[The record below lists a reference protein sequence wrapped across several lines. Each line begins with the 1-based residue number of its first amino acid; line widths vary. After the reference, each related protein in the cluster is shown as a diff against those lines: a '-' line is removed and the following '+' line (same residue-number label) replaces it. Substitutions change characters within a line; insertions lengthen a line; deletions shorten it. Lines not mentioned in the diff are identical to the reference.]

1 MRIREYPI
9 LIRVWLP
16 VCALLAGGASRAAAQ
31 PGGGPVA
38 VEVAEVM
45 LRDVAPTIQL
55 VGTILPNRRS
65 LLSAEVTGRV
75 IELTVQE
82 GQPVNAGEIVC
93 RLEDSVRRFQW
104 LAADGERQRLQ
115 AVLDELLAGER
126 AEVIDRLQAAFD
138 EARAERERWAFEK
151 KRVEELRSRG
161 ESADKEYNE
170 TMMLHE
176 GAAGRERQAEAALR
190 EGKAGARQERIA
202 AARHAL
208 AAQAAATDRMKYE
221 LDQTLIRA
229 PFDGYITTKRT
240 EVGQWIDI
248 GGEVVELVEISPARV
263 RVSLPEKLL
272 ALNAIGV
279 EISVEIEALA
289 RVVRGAVARVIPD
302 ADAQARTFPVEI
314 NLDNADGSI
323 KPGMFVR
330 ARMCAAPPKP
340 QLTVPKDAV
349 IRGPAGMNIWV
360 VRKGDQGD
368 MAMPQPVIVGDELR
382 DWIVVSAAGLNAGD
396 RVAMRGN
403 ENLMAPT
410 PVLARPW
417 QPTATT
423 GTKAATPSET
433 ATAATQPTQGKP
445 S

>member
-1 MRIREYPI
+1 MRNSRYPI
-9 LIRVWLP
+9 PSPVWLP
-16 VCALLAGGASRAAAQ
+16 VCAILAAWTTGTAAQ

-38 VEVAEVM
+38 VEVTEVAR
-45 LRDVAPTIQL
+45 RDVAPTIQL
-55 VGTILPNRRS
+55 VGTILPNRRA

-82 GQPVNAGEIVC
+82 GQPIKAGEIVC
-93 RLEDSVRRFQW
+93 RLEDSVRRFSW
-104 LAADGERQRLQ
+104 LAADGERKRLQ

-151 KRVEELRSRG
+151 KRVEDLRSRG

-170 TMMLHE
+170 TIMLHE
-176 GAAGRERQAEAALR
+176 GAIGRERQAEAALR
-190 EGKAGARQERIA
+190 EGKAGARPERIA

-221 LDQTLIRA
+221 LDQTAIRA

-240 EVGQWIDI
+240 EVGQWIDV
-248 GGEVVELVEISPARV
+248 GDAVVEMVEISPARV

-272 ALNAIGV
+272 AFNAIGA

-289 RVVRGAVARVIPD
+289 QVVRGAVCRVIPD

-314 NLDNADGSI
+314 NLDNADGAI
-323 KPGMFVR
+323 KPGMFAR
-330 ARMCAAPPKP
+330 ARMCTASPLP

-349 IRGPAGMNIWV
+349 IRGPAGMSIWV
-360 VRKGDQGD
+360 LRKGEPGE
-368 MAMPQPVIVGDELR
+368 MAMPQPVTIGDELR
-382 DWIVVSAAGLNAGD
+382 DWIVVSAAGLAVGD
-396 RVAMRGN
+396 RVVVRGN
-403 ENLMAPT
+403 ENLMAPS
-410 PVLARPW
+410 PVVARPW
-417 QPTATT
+417 QP
-423 GTKAATPSET
+423 AAQGPAAAET
-433 ATAATQPTQGKP
+433 AVAATQPTQGKP